1 MVKLLMCHI
10 SQVSLSH
17 SANPGLVIVTI
28 IHVTRLCVCCNM
40 FTTDLLFI
48 FTLTAVM
55 GQRCVAEDTSKD
67 VHAGDTPEDVDDLP
81 DYIVPF
87 TLIHRNQRS
96 FFQPSANQRTGF
108 QHRKRQPIRR
118 QMAVR
123 NSPDPVAALT
133 RITNNHQEI
142 LQQHTRPSEIFT
154 PPEIIYQGFTPV
166 LSESETPV
174 LAVTSVE
181 KIRQMPI
188 NIIINRPE

>member
-1 MVKLLMCHI
+1 
-10 SQVSLSH
+10 
-17 SANPGLVIVTI
+17 
-28 IHVTRLCVCCNM
+28 M

-96 FFQPSANQRTGF
+96 FFQPSTNRRTGF
-108 QHRKRQPIRR
+108 QPIKRQPIRR

-123 NSPDPVAALT
+123 NGQPIRRQITLRNIQPIRRQMAVRNREDPVAALT
-133 RITNNHQEI
+133 RNTN
-142 LQQHTRPSEIFT
+142 
-154 PPEIIYQGFTPV
+154 
-166 LSESETPV
+166 
-174 LAVTSVE
+174 
-181 KIRQMPI
+181 
-188 NIIINRPE
+188 